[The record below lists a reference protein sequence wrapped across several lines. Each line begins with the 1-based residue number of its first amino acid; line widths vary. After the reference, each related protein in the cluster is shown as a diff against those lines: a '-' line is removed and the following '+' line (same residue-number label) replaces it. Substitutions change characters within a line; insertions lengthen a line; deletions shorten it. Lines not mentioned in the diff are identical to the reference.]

1 MIKNH
6 MEKGGNI
13 VVAMQYDSV
22 IILLFSV
29 YIYKAI
35 ESTCKVVYTVN
46 KLAYSKHHLT
56 TSCGII
62 MKQNLQLLVSKSP

>member
-13 VVAMQYDSV
+13 VVTMQYDSV
-22 IILLFSV
+22 IIFLFSV

-35 ESTCKVVYTVN
+35 ESKVVRAVN
-46 KLAYSKHHLT
+46 KLAYSKH
-56 TSCGII
+56 
-62 MKQNLQLLVSKSP
+62 QLQLLVVQL

>member
-35 ESTCKVVYTVN
+35 ESTCKVVYAVN